1 MEEWKEYYLYQ
12 FLKEKKERNI
22 SNKYNEKN
30 VLSVS
35 KENGVVNQIELLGRS
50 FAGKSL
56 DKYKLVEP
64 GNIIYT
70 KSPVKDNPFGIIKA
84 CKNNFGV
91 VSTLYAVYECD
102 EKIALPQY
110 LDYYFSIN
118 SNLNNYLMVLVDKG
132 AKNTM
137 NISNTKFLEG
147 KIWLPPIEQQKKIVV
162 YLEKVD
168 RILQKTTSNI
178 EKNINL
184 KNELYKRLLRKGIE
198 KEDLIK
204 TKIGIVNKR
213 WKILKARNIFSNV
226 NIRNKE
232 SETVLAVTQ
241 DKGIIERD
249 KCGINMQYSN
259 ENLKNYKYVEKN
271 NYVISLRSFQ
281 GGIEYSEISG
291 IVSPAYTVLK
301 NIIPINYDYY
311 KHYFKSNEFI
321 SDMEY
326 IVEGIRDGKQINY
339 KKFSKMDIIYP
350 PIEEQKRIAIILNKI
365 VAKIELLEKKKN
377 LYINLRLGLLQK
389 LLTGK
394 VSVKI

>member
-1 MEEWKEYYLYQ
+1 MKEWKEYYLYQ

-22 SNKYNEKN
+22 NNKYNEEN

-35 KENGVVNQIELLGRS
+35 KEKGVVNQIELLGRS

-56 DKYKLVEP
+56 DKYKIVEP
-64 GNIIYT
+64 GNVIYT

-84 CKNNFGV
+84 CKNNFGI
-91 VSTLYAVYECD
+91 VSTLYAVYECN
-102 EKIALPQY
+102 EEIAIPQY

-118 SNLNNYLMVLVDKG
+118 SNLNNYLMILVDKG

-147 KIWLPPIEQQKKIVV
+147 KILLPSIEEQKKIIV
-162 YLEKVD
+162 YLENVD
-168 RILQKTTSNI
+168 KILQKLTSDL

-184 KNELYKRLLRKGIE
+184 KNELYKRLLRKGIGRE
-198 KEDLIK
+198 ELVK
-204 TKIGIVNKR
+204 TKNGMVNKN
-213 WKILKARNIFSNV
+213 WKIVKAGKIFSNV

-232 SETVLAVTQ
+232 NEKVLAVTQ
-241 DKGIIERD
+241 NRGIIERD

-259 ENLKNYKYVEKN
+259 ENLKNYKYVDKN

-281 GGIEYSEISG
+281 GGIEYSKISG
-291 IVSPAYTVLK
+291 IVSPAYTILK

-311 KHYFKSNEFI
+311 QHYFKSNAFI

-339 KKFSKMDIIYP
+339 NKFSNMDIMYP
-350 PIEEQKRIAIILNKI
+350 PIEEQKRIAIILNRI
-365 VAKIELLEKKKN
+365 VAKIDLLEKKKTE
-377 LYINLRLGLLQK
+377 YRKMRWSLLQK

-394 VSVKI
+394 VRVKI

>member
-1 MEEWKEYYLYQ
+1 MDNWKEYFLYE
-12 FLKEKKERNI
+12 FLKEKKEKNI
-22 SNKYNEKN
+22 EKKYTEKD

-56 DKYKLVEP
+56 DKYKVVQS

-84 CKNNFGV
+84 CQNNSGI

-102 EKIALPQY
+102 EKIAIPQY

-118 SNLNNYLMVLVDKG
+118 SNLNNYLMVIVDKG

-137 NISNTKFLEG
+137 NISNSKFLEG
-147 KIWLPPIEQQKKIVV
+147 KITLPPINQQKKIIK
-162 YLEKVD
+162 YLGQID
-168 RILQKTTSNI
+168 RIIKGISYNLENNI
-178 EKNINL
+178 EL
-184 KNELYKRLLRKGIE
+184 KEKLYKKILRIGTK
-198 KEDLIK
+198 KEEAVK
-204 TKIGIVNKR
+204 TKIGNVNKN
-213 WKILKARNIFSNV
+213 WEILKASQIFENV
-226 NIRNKE
+226 NIKNKE
-232 SETVLAVTQ
+232 KETVLAVTQ

-259 ENLKNYKYVEKN
+259 DNLNNYKYVQEH

-281 GGIEYSEISG
+281 GGIEYSSISG
-291 IVSPAYTVLK
+291 IVSPAYTIIS
-301 NIIPINYDYY
+301 NIKPINYDYY
-311 KHYFKSNEFI
+311 KHYFKSKAFI
-321 SDMEY
+321 ADLSY

-339 KKFSKMDIIYP
+339 KKFSDIDIVYP
-350 PIEEQKRIAIILNKI
+350 PMEEQNNISKILNKI
-365 VAKIELLEKKKN
+365 TIKIDLLEKKKQE
-377 LYINLRLGLLQK
+377 YINLKTCLMQK

-394 VSVKI
+394 VITNV